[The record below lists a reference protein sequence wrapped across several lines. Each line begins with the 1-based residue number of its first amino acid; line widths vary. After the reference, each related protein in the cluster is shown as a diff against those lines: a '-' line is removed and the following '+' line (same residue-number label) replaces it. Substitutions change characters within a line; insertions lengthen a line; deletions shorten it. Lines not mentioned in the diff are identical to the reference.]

1 MEFSCCWPSSRVTCP
16 RFRGPTSRY
25 VLPATSLAYVLVA
38 LVGHFR
44 LHEEISPTRWLGIAL
59 IAAGVGFVAAGPSVT
74 PRHEFPGRYPRSRSL
89 GDEVMKD
96 LYAWAAI
103 GLIVLASTTGDVL
116 LSYSMK
122 RVGDVGELWKRRGI
136 LAVVGRVLTTPTF
149 ALGLMAMG
157 IAFYSLLFGLSWGN
171 LSLVVPASASL
182 TFVANAVAARIFL
195 HERVGRRRWIAAL
208 LVAGGV
214 VLMAV

>member
-1 MEFSCCWPSSRVTCP
+1 VKE
-16 RFRGPTSRY
+16 
-25 VLPATSLAYVLVA
+25 
-38 LVGHFR
+38 
-44 LHEEISPTRWLGIAL
+44 
-59 IAAGVGFVAAGPSVT
+59 
-74 PRHEFPGRYPRSRSL
+74 
-89 GDEVMKD
+89 

-103 GLIVLASTTGDVL
+103 TLIVLTSTTGDVL

-136 LAVVGRVLTTPTF
+136 LAVIARVLTTPTF

-157 IAFYSLLFGLSWGN
+157 VAFYSLLFGLSWGN

-195 HERVGRRRWIAAL
+195 NESVGRRRWVAAL

-214 VLMAV
+214 VLMAI

>member
-1 MEFSCCWPSSRVTCP
+1 
-16 RFRGPTSRY
+16 
-25 VLPATSLAYVLVA
+25 
-38 LVGHFR
+38 
-44 LHEEISPTRWLGIAL
+44 
-59 IAAGVGFVAAGPSVT
+59 
-74 PRHEFPGRYPRSRSL
+74 
-89 GDEVMKD
+89 MKD
-96 LYAWAAI
+96 SYAWAAI
-103 GLIVLASTTGDVL
+103 GFIILASTTGDVL

-122 RVGDVGELWKRRGI
+122 RVGDVGELWKRQGG
-136 LAVVGRVLTTPTF
+136 LAVITRILGTPTF
-149 ALGLMAMG
+149 ALGLIAMG

-214 VLMAV
+214 VLMAI

>member
-1 MEFSCCWPSSRVTCP
+1 
-16 RFRGPTSRY
+16 
-25 VLPATSLAYVLVA
+25 LNDA
-38 LVGHFR
+38 
-44 LHEEISPTRWLGIAL
+44 
-59 IAAGVGFVAAGPSVT
+59 
-74 PRHEFPGRYPRSRSL
+74 
-89 GDEVMKD
+89 
-96 LYAWAAI
+96 YAWAAI
-103 GLIVLASTTGDVL
+103 ALIIVASTTGDVL

-122 RVGDVGELWKRRGI
+122 RVGDVGELWKRRG
-136 LAVVGRVLTTPTF
+136 LPAVIIRVFTTPTF

-195 HERVGRRRWIAAL
+195 QERVGRRRWIAAL

-214 VLMAV
+214 VLMAI

>member
-1 MEFSCCWPSSRVTCP
+1 
-16 RFRGPTSRY
+16 
-25 VLPATSLAYVLVA
+25 
-38 LVGHFR
+38 
-44 LHEEISPTRWLGIAL
+44 
-59 IAAGVGFVAAGPSVT
+59 
-74 PRHEFPGRYPRSRSL
+74 
-89 GDEVMKD
+89 MKEA
-96 LYAWAAI
+96 YAWAAI
-103 GLIVLASTTGDVL
+103 AVIILASTTGDVL

-122 RVGDVGELWKRRGI
+122 KVGHVGELWKQRGM
-136 LAVVGRVLTTPTF
+136 LAVIGRVLSTPTF

-214 VLMAV
+214 VLMAI